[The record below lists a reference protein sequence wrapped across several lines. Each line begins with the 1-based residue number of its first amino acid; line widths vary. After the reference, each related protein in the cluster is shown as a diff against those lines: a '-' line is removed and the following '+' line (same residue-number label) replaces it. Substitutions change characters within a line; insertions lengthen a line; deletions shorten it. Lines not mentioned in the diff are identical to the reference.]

1 MPEPVAA
8 RPEGEAIDRE
18 ILYEDDDLIVI
29 NKPAG
34 HVIHPDN
41 GNETGTMVNAVVYSS
56 GFSLFDIGS
65 L

>member
-1 MPEPVAA
+1 MQ
-8 RPEGEAIDRE
+8 REAINRD
-18 ILYEDDDLIVI
+18 IFYEDDDLLVI

-34 HVIHPDN
+34 LVIHPDN

-56 GFSLFDIGS
+56 GFSRSDIGP